1 MEHSDHFMMLDLRK
15 IIKQEPVFAVLLSAP
30 LLVFGVLFL
39 FPELDAALW
48 FAVPYEVYAHY
59 YMSAFSGFVALIVA
73 FYSSSVSGRNVDT
86 RLRFITLAFALLAA
100 TLLLSGLFT
109 PGVYFNGTEAKV
121 AVWALYLSLPVGAVF
136 FALAGVRWSR
146 AGEAWLEKYLFW
158 WVAGAIG
165 LFVVVMWLV
174 TAVSPPILSLNQSP
188 MNPAVT
194 MLVTV
199 ITIGLYIWA
208 AQRIRT
214 DFVVIYTFG
223 HRLSVTLLLLVE
235 AQFFL
240 IVGRDKALSGHLFY
254 PQTMLALFVAVWAI
268 LSALRNTEDLQVSR
282 YFAASGSVVI
292 VGFSLVLGE
301 FVINLFDLQEFRP
314 AILLTLLAEGAL
326 SFLILYVIVA
336 HLERLVRQ
344 RTIDFRREQRLRA
357 ELTQMVVHDLKSP
370 LTVIRSS
377 ISMVT
382 KGNLGTV
389 DTRQQKILGRADEST
404 QRILQLID
412 NLLDVERL
420 EVGALVLRRAEIQS
434 ASWLRESLAHWE
446 VVAEAQ
452 RKNLTIDVPDTLP
465 PLWGDGDL
473 LQRVINNLLTN
484 ALNYSSMEGLVN
496 VAACVEGNEFTLY
509 VADDG
514 PGVPD
519 ADKARIFE
527 KFAQVAGT
535 ERRGTG
541 LGLTFC
547 KMVVEAHHGTLAV
560 ADGPVGGAVF
570 RMGLPISQN
579 GDCKDLGLDRF

>member
-1 MEHSDHFMMLDLRK
+1 MMFDLRK
-15 IIKQEPVFAVLLSAP
+15 IIKQEPVFAVLLTVP
-30 LLVFGVLFL
+30 LVIFGVLLL
-39 FPELDAALW
+39 FPKLDAALW
-48 FAVPYEVYAHY
+48 FAVPYEIYAHY

-73 FYSSSVSGRNVDT
+73 FYSSSLSDRKIDT

-100 TLLLSGLFT
+100 MMLLSALFT

-121 AVWALYLSLPVGAVF
+121 AVWALYLSLPIGAVF
-136 FALAGVRWSR
+136 FALAGVRWSP
-146 AGEAWLEKYLFW
+146 AGEAWLEKYLTW
-158 WVAGAIG
+158 WG
-165 LFVVVMWLV
+165 LGVVGLLVLLMWLV
-174 TAVSPPILSLNQSP
+174 TAVSPPIVSLNQSP
-188 MNPAVT
+188 MNSAVT
-194 MLVTV
+194 TLLT
-199 ITIGLYIWA
+199 ISTIGLYIWS

-214 DFVVIYTFG
+214 DFVALYTFG
-223 HRLSVTLLLLVE
+223 HRLSLTLLLLVE

-240 IVGRDKALSGHLFY
+240 VVGRDKALSGHLFY
-254 PQTMLALFVAVWAI
+254 PQMMLALFVAVWAI
-268 LSALRNTEDLQVSR
+268 LSALRNNEDLQVSR
-282 YFAASGSVVI
+282 YFAASGSVII

-301 FVINLFDLQEFRP
+301 FVISLFDLQAIRP
-314 AILLTLLAEGAL
+314 AILLTLLAEGVL

-344 RTIDFRREQRLRA
+344 RTVDFRREQRLRA
-357 ELTQMVVHDLKSP
+357 ELTQMVIHDLKSP

-382 KGNLGTV
+382 KGNLGAV
-389 DTRQQKILGRADEST
+389 DARQQKILRRADEST

-420 EVGALVLRRAEIQS
+420 EVGALMLRRAEIQS
-434 ASWLRESLAHWE
+434 AIWLQDSLAHWE
-446 VVAEAQ
+446 VVAGAQ
-452 RKNLTIDVPDTLP
+452 NKSLTIDVPDTLP

-496 VAACVEGNEFTLY
+496 VAACVEGNELTLY

-527 KFAQVAGT
+527 KFAQVEGT

-547 KMVVEAHHGTLAV
+547 KMVVEAHQGTLAV
-560 ADGPVGGAVF
+560 ADSPDGGAVF
-570 RMGLPISQN
+570 RMGLPICQN
-579 GDCKDLGLDRF
+579 GDHLGQGPNKMEVTRR